1 MRRRRPKPWRWIFFH
16 FSHLSIRKMFWVR
29 ILAFAN
35 VCMYV
40 TCIGFYIFVIEHV
53 IYTLKWLLICMY
65 VYACMGVCVS
75 VRYMD
80 LWGIHRIDNILYYK
94 IKWCSSCALQPF
106 TYCLLCMYY
115 CTTALV
121 SKAKK
126 KSSKETIG
134 VADDPISAACKLGR
148 WLVASSTDQTAAS
161 HHTKT
166 STSSIPWY
174 YEI

>member
-40 TCIGFYIFVIEHV
+40 TCIGFYIFVIEHN

-75 VRYMD
+75 VRYKDVWMYVCMVFIESIIFSTTKLSD
-80 LWGIHRIDNILYYK
+80 VLHAHCNHSPIV
-94 IKWCSSCALQPF
+94 
-106 TYCLLCMYY
+106 YCV
-115 CTTALV
+115 CTTALQLLYPRRKR
-121 SKAKK
+121 SLRKK
-126 KSSKETIG
+126 LLELPMT
-134 VADDPISAACKLGR
+134 
-148 WLVASSTDQTAAS
+148 Q
-161 HHTKT
+161 
-166 STSSIPWY
+166 
-174 YEI
+174 